1 MKHMTPMSE
10 TRPPEVD
17 SLLSSLVDLVSAWTS
32 NSFQARIA
40 QGVGLAINESDVRT
54 IHTLGTLG
62 EARPAELAEA
72 VYASRPT
79 ISKSLARLTEAGL
92 ITRRAS
98 ENDGRASHITLT
110 PKGADAYTQL
120 VDAGIGLVQQALAE
134 VPEMRAHAAAFTR
147 FVTAL
152 RSTTPPAPTHLTP

>member
-1 MKHMTPMSE
+1 MTPMSE

-32 NSFQARIA
+32 NLFQARIA

-72 VYASRPT
+72 AHASRPT